1 MATNDK
7 LPVTEANTYQS
18 PQPRPGFIARRWPS
32 LTFYTKLFW
41 IVYKAGSKANWDRYD
56 GTAWA
61 LSSEAVLRLLEQVG
75 CRLDVSGL
83 IGGHSGED
91 ISLGRGNAIR
101 LLAELL
107 VTLWKKGY
115 HMGIGRMDGGT
126 GANVIPRSCTAY
138 LAVRRSELGRFLR
151 ACEAEFSHLTT
162 ALRKVEKHI
171 RFEAGAFPAPKKVWT
186 EQTIRDVLE
195 TIRDERDRKSVV

>member
-83 IGGHSGED
+83 D
-91 ISLGRGNAIR
+91 A
-101 LLAELL
+101 
-107 VTLWKKGY
+107 K
-115 HMGIGRMDGGT
+115 IGR
-126 GANVIPRSCTAY
+126 AHV
-138 LAVRRSELGRFLR
+138 
-151 ACEAEFSHLTT
+151 
-162 ALRKVEKHI
+162 
-171 RFEAGAFPAPKKVWT
+171 
-186 EQTIRDVLE
+186 
-195 TIRDERDRKSVV
+195 